1 MLSASA
7 QLVAFVPS
15 ADLDRAR
22 RFYEDVLGLRVTDAN
37 GFAVV
42 AEANGVTV
50 RITNVGEGLR
60 VQPFT
65 LLGWDVADIHG
76 EIARLIDLGVEFLRV
91 EGLDQDDDG
100 VWTTPDGSQVAWF
113 KDPDGNTLSLSR
125 H

>member
-7 QLVAFVPS
+7 QLVAFVPC

-22 RFYEDVLGLRVTDAN
+22 RFYEDVLGLRVTGAD

-50 RITNVGEGLR
+50 RITDVGEGLR

-65 LLGWDVADIHG
+65 VLGWDVADLHG
-76 EIARLIDLGVEFLRV
+76 EIARLVDRGVEFLRV
-91 EGLDQDDDG
+91 DGIDQDDDG

>member
-1 MLSASA
+1 VLSASA

-65 LLGWDVADIHG
+65 VLGWDVVDMHG
-76 EIARLIDLGVEFLRV
+76 EIARLVDRGVEFLRV
-91 EGLDQDDDG
+91 DGIDQDDDG

>member
-1 MLSASA
+1 VLSASA

-22 RFYEDVLGLRVTDAN
+22 RFYEDVLGLRVTGAD

-50 RITNVGEGLR
+50 RITHVGEGLR

-65 LLGWDVADIHG
+65 VLGWDVADLPG
-76 EIARLIDLGVEFLRV
+76 EIARLVDRGVEFLRV
-91 EGLDQDDDG
+91 DGLDQDDHG